1 MADTEAGKRATD
13 SDTATLIPNT
23 NSGSLEGSSSNR
35 ATKTTWF
42 RDNDEV
48 VEITLDVQRDSVSV
62 QGVRPVVAAA
72 SARKRY
78 DRSKSTTAVALKG
91 LQFVTAKVGAD
102 GWAAVEKSFHHL
114 QVDGVLLRSRFG
126 KCIGR

>member
-1 MADTEAGKRATD
+1 MADTEAGKQATD

-62 QGVRPVVAAA
+62 QGVRPVAAVA